1 MFLGEMFEM
10 LNQLVFYSSN
20 LKLSIKLL
28 KINIQHKRTSMQQG
42 HTLLIKASL
51 PLFMVFLTYS
61 LLWFENSLKT
71 CFRSFISLRKI
82 DSKMLNVSGFAFLCI
97 CISVLHLR
105 SFTVLEAQLWP
116 VNTLGIC
123 VFSSYNSERNISTTR
138 QVATVCLLQFA
149 PEFKAHLTTGAV

>member
-1 MFLGEMFEM
+1 MFEM
-10 LNQLVFYSSN
+10 LNRLVFYSSN

-28 KINIQHKRTSMQQG
+28 KINIQSKCTSMQQG

-51 PLFMVFLTYS
+51 SLFMVFLTYS
-61 LLWFENSLKT
+61 LLWFEKSLKT
-71 CFRSFISLRKI
+71 CFRSFISLRKN
-82 DSKMLNVSGFAFLCI
+82 DSKMLNMSGFAFLT
-97 CISVLHLR
+97 LLDLR